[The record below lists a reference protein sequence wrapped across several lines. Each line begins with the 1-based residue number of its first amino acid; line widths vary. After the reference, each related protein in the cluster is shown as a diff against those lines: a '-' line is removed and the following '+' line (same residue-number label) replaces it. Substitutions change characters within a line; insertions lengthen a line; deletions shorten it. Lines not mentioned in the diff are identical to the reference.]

1 MFNTKYNTLG
11 KNNSWK
17 GAIQLLRSH
26 LEGKWESISLIRVYS
41 WTLLVK
47 LSFQSSMYILF
58 LLLRKKLH
66 MGCQQNLHSF
76 FIF

>member
-47 LSFQSSMYILF
+47 LSF
-58 LLLRKKLH
+58 
-66 MGCQQNLHSF
+66 HSE
-76 FIF
+76 